1 MTDLFPILRPEALPE
16 LRRYE
21 FDEDNLWGEHALEMW
36 IRSYPE
42 EAVAEIRRL
51 RAMLDK

>member
-1 MTDLFPILRPEALPE
+1 MADLFPILRPGALPE

-21 FDEDNLWGEHALEMW
+21 SDEDNLWGDGVLEMW
-36 IRSYPE
+36 VRSYPE
-42 EAVAEIRRL
+42 EAVAEILRL